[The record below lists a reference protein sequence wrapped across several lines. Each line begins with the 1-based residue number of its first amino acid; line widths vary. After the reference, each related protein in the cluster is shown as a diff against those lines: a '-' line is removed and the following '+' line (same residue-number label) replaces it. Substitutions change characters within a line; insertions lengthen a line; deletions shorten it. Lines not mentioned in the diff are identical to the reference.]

1 MGFYFGNLT
10 KKPSSSGKIKK
21 DENDGFEGEISHKKR
36 FAATIS
42 YKERFAGE
50 LRNRTAFGSSVGPGS
65 SDGGLRPLDFVY
77 RFIVVKAKMLFR
89 LKMKAI
95 AARAIAVDINSAIQE
110 REEIPLSAVPAE
122 IVTVDSKIVDSDG
135 WAKLVAYVV
144 AQVITICKNVFE
156 HFAGLIQASSAVAK
170 YFEELPTE
178 YESPAEAAP
187 GSILLSRGS
196 VFISEDEGTGCSALA
211 QTIPAMEKV
220 FISDKTA
227 TACSAIVSNVECWGT
242 QKSVSR
248 CELIIWAFPAYENGV
263 LSVSQL
269 FSGIQ
274 SGDTVEMDM
283 ETESAFWANNIIRDG
298 VLSLVYAQTE
308 PQMGNTL
315 EVI

>member
-10 KKPSSSGKIKK
+10 KKPSFSGKIKK
-21 DENDGFEGEISHKKR
+21 DENYGIEGEISPEKR
-36 FAATIS
+36 FLATIS
-42 YKERFAGE
+42 YKERFSGE
-50 LRNRTAFGSSVGPGS
+50 LIHRIAFGGS
-65 SDGGLRPLDFVY
+65 GGGLSFSDVVY
-77 RFIVVKAKMLFR
+77 RFVVVTAKILFR
-89 LKMKAI
+89 LKMKVI
-95 AARAIAVDINSAIQE
+95 AARAITVNINSVIQE

-122 IVTVDSKIVDSDG
+122 IVTVDSKIEDSG
-135 WAKLVAYVV
+135 GRAKLMAYLVAP
-144 AQVITICKNVFE
+144 VITICKNVFE
-156 HFAGLIQASSAVAK
+156 LFVGLIQASGAVAK

-187 GSILLSRGS
+187 GSILWSRGN
-196 VFISEDEGTGCSALA
+196 VIIWEDEGTGCSAPG

-220 FISDKTA
+220 FVSDKTA

-242 QKSVSR
+242 QKSVVR
-248 CELIIWAFPAYENGV
+248 CELITWAFPVYENGV

-269 FSGIQ
+269 FGGVQ

-283 ETESAFWANNIIRDG
+283 ETESAFWANAFNKDG

-308 PQMGNTL
+308 PQAGNTL